1 MKMKRCGR
9 RVKEFVNALGQLYI
23 LNDYFGGQ
31 QNDPEACGK
40 MAPYK
45 VRERDIWLCDTH
57 YADWL
62 EHEWEVSHQ

>member
-1 MKMKRCGR
+1 MTGSRLETTLKKARITFGS
-9 RVKEFVNALGQLYI
+9 LL
-23 LNDYFGGQ
+23 LNVDKVARLQ
-31 QNDPEACGK
+31 SRACK